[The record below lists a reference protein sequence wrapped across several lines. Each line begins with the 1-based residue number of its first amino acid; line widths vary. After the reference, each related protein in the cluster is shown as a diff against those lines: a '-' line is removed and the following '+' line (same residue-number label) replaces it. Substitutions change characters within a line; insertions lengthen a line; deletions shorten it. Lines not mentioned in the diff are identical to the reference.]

1 MSKFK
6 DLLTKIKKV
15 KGARYDAVVKAKESV
30 YPAIKASD
38 NTDALIARMSDVAIR
53 VRRDPRTG
61 IMQYPGFSFRAF
73 LEDTLTA
80 TDYVINLENVAPP
93 IDGILSSSANVQDM
107 IDFEVAFFR
116 EYNEQATIL
125 DVASIALN
133 SPKLDTTTAVETFG
147 IYVAKQ
153 VSDLLAVSD
162 ILMYS
167 SGDGVYQ
174 TSVAGAFDTISLQST
189 IIRSQMDALALIDTF
204 ETVMTKVLLDSV
216 ETLDVFESLRNEGLT
231 KQDALAV
238 IEQVV
243 KSTGTQ
249 FIENL
254 IAEENIE
261 KFISKAF
268 IDIIDTDD
276 VLMYSDSGFF
286 SESAA
291 LSSLVEIQ
299 VASHIDEVLDS
310 YEAIRTEFNKV
321 FVDHAFVDDPFLANS
336 GDGTSTDFSIFA
348 DVNDFISFQSQTFR
362 SYLDTLFVDEIREFV
377 VTKHFSD
384 LINHVDTALLSYSK
398 INSDLVTSE
407 DERFL
412 SVEKETSEGVQPAE
426 FLVNSVIKR
435 LVDAISV
442 VDIFDGEL
450 FGADQTFLQNSLSVG
465 ELFTAQFA
473 AYRSYIET
481 IGSSELLTSTIGKS
495 LLENLS
501 PADFISFVQDYGRA
515 LSETLN
521 SNDVPALSMNKS
533 MVELAL
539 LNDILQNVVSVIK
552 EDAVTA
558 SELFVLEMLKQYS
571 DSLLAMD
578 NTSKSIYKSLISYIA
593 TSEEFDAALEGQAFR
608 NLDNYTDITDA
619 ISFQLSVFKDYLEAV
634 LTLDVAALSGSKVFS
649 EQAFITQVFN
659 LVLSLSKLEELVV
672 GDLSTMLLDKYTED
686 TASAIDAA
694 IKSSGLDKSDS
705 IGISDDTNYSTNKY
719 VIETAD
725 VSDTEVRSFTKSI
738 MSYISL
744 FDEIDTLIA
753 GDIARTV
760 DNYTDVNDFISFT
773 IVSFKEH
780 LEVQA
785 VVDTIINNLTKVFSD
800 STTLTDGQLFSI
812 TKTVVEILSLSNIA
826 QKLFSKYLLEQL
838 SLSESTAKSLTKD
851 LLDTISATDIFDY
864 TNGEVAEGSF
874 FTNTATISDGGTAN
888 IQDYVE
894 ANYFAEDYVGT
905 NHTF

>member
-1 MSKFK
+1 
-6 DLLTKIKKV
+6 
-15 KGARYDAVVKAKESV
+15 
-30 YPAIKASD
+30 
-38 NTDALIARMSDVAIR
+38 
-53 VRRDPRTG
+53 
-61 IMQYPGFSFRAF
+61 
-73 LEDTLTA
+73 
-80 TDYVINLENVAPP
+80 
-93 IDGILSSSANVQDM
+93 
-107 IDFEVAFFR
+107 
-116 EYNEQATIL
+116 
-125 DVASIALN
+125 
-133 SPKLDTTTAVETFG
+133 
-147 IYVAKQ
+147 
-153 VSDLLAVSD
+153 
-162 ILMYS
+162 
-167 SGDGVYQ
+167 
-174 TSVAGAFDTISLQST
+174 
-189 IIRSQMDALALIDTF
+189 
-204 ETVMTKVLLDSV
+204 
-216 ETLDVFESLRNEGLT
+216 
-231 KQDALAV
+231 
-238 IEQVV
+238 
-243 KSTGTQ
+243 
-249 FIENL
+249 
-254 IAEENIE
+254 
-261 KFISKAF
+261 
-268 IDIIDTDD
+268 
-276 VLMYSDSGFF
+276 
-286 SESAA
+286 
-291 LSSLVEIQ
+291 
-299 VASHIDEVLDS
+299 
-310 YEAIRTEFNKV
+310 
-321 FVDHAFVDDPFLANS
+321 
-336 GDGTSTDFSIFA
+336 
-348 DVNDFISFQSQTFR
+348 
-362 SYLDTLFVDEIREFV
+362 
-377 VTKHFSD
+377 
-384 LINHVDTALLSYSK
+384 
-398 INSDLVTSE
+398 
-407 DERFL
+407 
-412 SVEKETSEGVQPAE
+412 
-426 FLVNSVIKR
+426 
-435 LVDAISV
+435 
-442 VDIFDGEL
+442 
-450 FGADQTFLQNSLSVG
+450 
-465 ELFTAQFA
+465 
-473 AYRSYIET
+473 
-481 IGSSELLTSTIGKS
+481 LTSTIGKS